1 MTYESVIRMNSYEGF
16 AMPTIFHRENIKAS
30 GVINF
35 ASLAGVV
42 GMPGYVLFLASKN
55 GQFLSKRPPN
65 TPCVI
70 KRAPTCAATGRL
82 SHSHAASAG
91 V

>member
-1 MTYESVIRMNSYEGF
+1 MNSYEGF

-42 GMPGYVLFLASKN
+42 GMPGYVLFLASKD
-55 GQFLSKRPPN
+55 GQFL
-65 TPCVI
+65 
-70 KRAPTCAATGRL
+70 TGYSL
-82 SHSHAASAG
+82 
-91 V
+91 

>member
-1 MTYESVIRMNSYEGF
+1 MTYEKVIRMNSYEGF

-42 GMPGYVLFLASKN
+42 GMPGYLPLTR
-55 GQFLSKRPPN
+55 GRC
-65 TPCVI
+65 TPAVA
-70 KRAPTCAATGRL
+70 RGRCP
-82 SHSHAASAG
+82 
-91 V
+91 